1 MPIIEVEALWKSFK
15 TMRDRK
21 RVQVDALSGV
31 DLQVQ
36 EGEIFGFLGPNG
48 AGKTTM
54 LRILATLLPPDKG
67 RAMVA
72 GYDLLREPKKVRS
85 RIGYVSQIGGADSM
99 STGRENLILQ
109 ARLYDLSASAAQK
122 RAAELIT
129 NLEITPFADRIVHSY
144 SGGQRRRLD
153 LTLGLVHQP
162 KLLFLDEPTLG
173 LDPQS
178 RAQLWDEVRKLHAV
192 GATIFLTAH
201 YLEEADSM
209 CDRLAIIDT
218 GKIVAEGTPVYFF
231 KQKTAYEITLN

>member
-21 RVQVDALSGV
+21 KVQVDALSGV

-36 EGEIFGFLGPNG
+36 KGEIFGFLGPNG

-67 RAMVA
+67 RAVVA
-72 GYDLLREPKKVRS
+72 GYDLLREPKKVRTC
-85 RIGYVSQIGGADSM
+85 IGYVSQAGGADSM

-109 ARLYDLSASAAQK
+109 ARLYDLTASTARK
-122 RAAELIT
+122 RAAELIS
-129 NLEITPFADRIVHSY
+129 NLEMTSFADRLVRTH

-153 LTLGLVHQP
+153 LALGLVHQP

-178 RAQLWDEVRKLHAV
+178 RAQVWGEVRKLH
-192 GATIFLTAH
+192 
-201 YLEEADSM
+201 
-209 CDRLAIIDT
+209 
-218 GKIVAEGTPVYFF
+218 
-231 KQKTAYEITLN
+231 